1 MNNITTAAQS
11 AVRTTLADQAQP
23 AEADSNEKM
32 KKGNREIVTDFYVS
46 NDIFGE
52 KFKFRM
58 FVRLNAK
65 NKKFTKVSFEHCIF
79 EGCYFNTCVFDSCD
93 FTGCKFIGSNLHLSA
108 FTGCK
113 FDYATF
119 ERTQLSDDILLSEA
133 PRQENLRMRFA
144 RSLRM
149 NYQQI
154 GDAKAVNKAISLELE
169 ATSIYLYKSWRSQ
182 ESYFKEKYPG
192 FIKSGVQFL
201 KWVEFWVLDFV
212 WGNGESIVKLMR
224 TIALSFVA
232 IGIYDTLSNR
242 DALNIGDYWSS
253 FASAPSVFLGVSS
266 PSNFSAS
273 VLSIIGG
280 SRLIT
285 VALLTALLV
294 KRFSRR

>member
-108 FTGCK
+108 F
-113 FDYATF
+113 
-119 ERTQLSDDILLSEA
+119 
-133 PRQENLRMRFA
+133 NL
-144 RSLRM
+144 
-149 NYQQI
+149 
-154 GDAKAVNKAISLELE
+154 
-169 ATSIYLYKSWRSQ
+169 
-182 ESYFKEKYPG
+182 
-192 FIKSGVQFL
+192 
-201 KWVEFWVLDFV
+201 
-212 WGNGESIVKLMR
+212 
-224 TIALSFVA
+224 
-232 IGIYDTLSNR
+232 
-242 DALNIGDYWSS
+242 
-253 FASAPSVFLGVSS
+253 
-266 PSNFSAS
+266 
-273 VLSIIGG
+273 
-280 SRLIT
+280 
-285 VALLTALLV
+285 
-294 KRFSRR
+294 